1 MLCIKIDTP
10 AIIYYGIVITYRTI
24 IMEKLPFLNDEKYD
38 VVDDKAYKYVCD
50 NIIPLVEK
58 YLTKKYNDFQ
68 EIYQFVENG
77 VEEYTYCYPREFNP
91 KTLEYE
97 YSNKQEL
104 ESPILRHSKYPRIL
118 TCYNYQK
125 GEEVTNKNFFM
136 RLRFPILQKL
146 FQAFETTKLRYYP
159 ELMLLDIKGVS
170 TKHMFIL
177 LFDIKEKKIYIIDSN
192 NDMNL
197 NHQYNNM
204 FLEIF
209 SKTPYTFVSSYE
221 NNIMKRAI
229 NYMNTEKNFPSY
241 FKGYCVGYSILI
253 AELFLLYPELEP
265 SSILE
270 KLVSLSDYDRNE
282 IVIRYTNWLYAN
294 VNNT

>member
-1 MLCIKIDTP
+1 
-10 AIIYYGIVITYRTI
+10 
-24 IMEKLPFLNDEKYD
+24 MEKLSFLNDEKYA
-38 VVDDKAYKYVCD
+38 VVDVKAYL
-50 NIIPLVEK
+50 NIISFYNFKPLLEK
-58 YLTKKYNDFQ
+58 YLAKKYIDFQ
-68 EIYQFVENG
+68 EIYQFIENG
-77 VEEYTYCYPREFNP
+77 YEEYAYCYPREFNP

-104 ESPILRHSKYPRIL
+104 EPPILRHSKYPRIL

-125 GEEVTNKNFFM
+125 GKEVTNKNFFM
-136 RLRFPILQKL
+136 TLHFPILQKL

-177 LFDIKEKKIYIIDSN
+177 LFDIREKKVYIIDSN

-221 NNIMKRAI
+221 NNIMKREI
-229 NYMNTEKNFPSY
+229 NCMNTEKNFPSY
-241 FKGYCVGYSILI
+241 FRGFCGGYSILI

-282 IVIRYTNWLYAN
+282 IVIRYTNWLYTN
-294 VNNT
+294 VNNK